1 MGLLKTGVFVVTKL
15 GGATPCLY
23 WVGIEHA
30 IEYTN
35 RNCLNRDPT
44 GNLEYQLGAIEGV
57 DKCLFGLRGDRQR
70 YAFKW
75 GRKDCQS
82 DTSQPLEEAL
92 VLDLPF

>member
-1 MGLLKTGVFVVTKL
+1 M
-15 GGATPCLY
+15 
-23 WVGIEHA
+23 GIERA

-57 DKCLFGLRGDRQR
+57 DKCLFGLRGDHQR

-75 GRKDCQS
+75 ERKDCQS